1 MKFPPVFL
9 LYLTSKRIYIDFV
22 RNIWYN
28 VEYGG
33 DGMIKIAVCDD
44 FKDIV
49 AQVNEYLVEY
59 QQLRDAKLDIKNF
72 FNADD
77 LLDYLKSNHCDLIIL
92 DIELVEMNGVELGHK
107 IRTELN
113 DNNIKIVYIS
123 GKNCY
128 DRQLF
133 DVQPLNFLQ
142 KPLDKDKLFKMVD
155 LTRKLLNNGQRV
167 FVFENKQGTFR
178 IKLDD
183 ILFFESFDH
192 YYKIV
197 TTSGNYEFMSTLME
211 IMKQISDSR
220 FIQVHRSYV
229 INYDNSNLVKYD
241 EITMINGKKI
251 PISRD
256 RRKNVRNCVTKWE
269 GANL

>member
-1 MKFPPVFL
+1 MP
-9 LYLTSKRIYIDFV
+9 RM
-22 RNIWYN
+22 NI
-28 VEYGG
+28 V
-33 DGMIKIAVCDD
+33 
-44 FKDIV
+44 
-49 AQVNEYLVEY
+49 
-59 QQLRDAKLDIKNF
+59 
-72 FNADD
+72 
-77 LLDYLKSNHCDLIIL
+77 
-92 DIELVEMNGVELGHK
+92 
-107 IRTELN
+107 TE
-113 DNNIKIVYIS
+113 
-123 GKNCY
+123 
-128 DRQLF
+128 
-133 DVQPLNFLQ
+133 
-142 KPLDKDKLFKMVD
+142 
-155 LTRKLLNNGQRV
+155 

-197 TTSGNYEFMSTLME
+197 TTSGNYEFKSTLME

>member
-1 MKFPPVFL
+1 
-9 LYLTSKRIYIDFV
+9 
-22 RNIWYN
+22 
-28 VEYGG
+28 
-33 DGMIKIAVCDD
+33 MIKIAVCDD

-123 GKNCY
+123 GKNYY

-197 TTSGNYEFMSTLME
+197 TTSGNYEFKSTLME

-241 EITMINGKKI
+241 EITMINGKKYLL
-251 PISRD
+251 
-256 RRKNVRNCVTKWE
+256 VVTVAKMLE
-269 GANL
+269 TA